1 MKWRWR
7 GSLPQKRLKKQEK
20 AAENEEN
27 KRKAQYLGK
36 WLGRLFWL
44 NIAVSIILNAASFI
58 MPPAASLAENAVSSD
73 KALLSSL
80 FWCLWRF
87 FCGGVLLCLSNVC
100 AKYKPAGIC
109 RIALGLFNLFTAFL
123 GNGLLP
129 EGWRDVLLFFRSIL
143 SLADTLLEISAH
155 SAAVREIDAPL
166 AEKWQRLWRWILI
179 ASIGSDIPMHL
190 MEPVN
195 SALKTTESP
204 ALGFTLLFLFAIMTI
219 LMLACAVLWIV
230 MTIKKWIYWYKTAK
244 SCREFGS
251 ALK

>member
-1 MKWRWR
+1 MSVQRLR
-7 GSLPQKRLKKQEK
+7 QIQAGRNLPHCPGDLQ
-20 AAENEEN
+20 
-27 KRKAQYLGK
+27 
-36 WLGRLFWL
+36 
-44 NIAVSIILNAASFI
+44 SFY
-58 MPPAASLAENAVSSD
+58 
-73 KALLSSL
+73 
-80 FWCLWRF
+80 C
-87 FCGGVLLCLSNVC
+87 
-100 AKYKPAGIC
+100 
-109 RIALGLFNLFTAFL
+109 FL

-155 SAAVREIDAPL
+155 SAAVREIDASL

-179 ASIGSDIPMHL
+179 ASIGLAIPMHL

-204 ALGFTLLFLFAIMTI
+204 VLGFTLLFLFAIMTI
-219 LMLACAVLWIV
+219 LMLACAVLQIV

-244 SCREFGS
+244 SCREYGS